1 MINIRDRAWVQV
13 TPRGIAILLKC
24 SEVAR
29 KVDAEGNA
37 WESFFLYFY
46 RIATVVALPGFGPGD
61 SVTPTM
67 ETEQNH
73 PTPWLSWPIWGIAA
87 FFYLTGFYQ
96 RVSPA
101 VMTDELMRSFGIGA
115 KGLGNLSAFYF
126 YFYVAMQIP
135 TGILVDSWGARK
147 LLIWGS
153 ISAAVGTLI
162 FGATSNFALACAGR
176 ALVGGATAVGWLVL
190 LKLTTHWFP
199 SRKFAMLSGL
209 GLFFGNVGA
218 LVAQVPLRLLIER
231 FGWRAIVMASAGI
244 ILCVGVLAMAVVRND
259 PSDGGFQSHA
269 HAAVQ
274 EQNKTKISDLLRGF
288 KRIFAYRNTW
298 LIFFAQG
305 GIVGPILAF
314 TGLWGAP
321 FLRARYG
328 LRSTTAA
335 TVCSIMI
342 VCWAVASPICG
353 ALSDRIGRR
362 RPIYLSGSIISAAGW
377 AAMFYINGLPLPVFI
392 ALAAVTS
399 FASGAVIL
407 GFAYSKESVP
417 VQYLGTISGSTNIG
431 NMIGPTL
438 LQPGIGWILDKEWSG
453 QMANGLRVYGL
464 DSFHVGFL
472 LIVGWSLLACLL
484 ISFTEETWCKQR
496 HWSEHAG
503 R

>member
-1 MINIRDRAWVQV
+1 MSIQGSVWLRV
-13 TPRGIAILLKC
+13 TQCGIATSLENRK
-24 SEVAR
+24 SAR
-29 KVDAEGNA
+29 KIDAEGSA
-37 WESFFLYFY
+37 FESFFLYFY
-46 RIATVVALPGFGPGD
+46 RIATVVALPGGRRNV
-61 SVTPTM
+61 SVTSPM
-67 ETEQNH
+67 ETERKY
-73 PTPWLSWPIWGIAA
+73 PAPWLSWSVWGIAA

-101 VMTDELMRSFGIGA
+101 VMTDELMRAFSVGA

-126 YFYVAMQIP
+126 YLYVAMQIP

-153 ISAAVGTLI
+153 ISAAAGTLI

-231 FGWRAIVMASAGI
+231 FGWRAVVLVSATI
-244 ILCVGVLAMAVVRND
+244 ILSVTALALGIVKND
-259 PSDGGFQSHA
+259 PSDDGLQSYA
-269 HAAVQ
+269 HSAVQ
-274 EQNKTKISDLLRGF
+274 DQNKTKISDLLRGF

-328 LRSTTAA
+328 LRATTAA

-342 VCWAVASPICG
+342 VCWAVASPISG
-353 ALSDRIGRR
+353 ALSDTIGRR

-377 AAMFYINGLPLPVFI
+377 AAMFYIKGMPLPLFI
-392 ALAAVTS
+392 GLAAVTS

-431 NMIGPTL
+431 NMIGPML
-438 LQPGIGWILDKEWSG
+438 LQPGIGWILDKKWSG
-453 QMANGLRVYGL
+453 EMANGLRVYGL
-464 DSFHVGFL
+464 DAFHAGFL
-472 LIVGWSLLACLL
+472 LIIGWSLLACLL
-484 ISFTEETWCKQR
+484 ISFTQETWCKQR
-496 HWSEHAG
+496 H
-503 R
+503 